1 MANFA
6 RAMQLSRPD
15 SRSSQYSMGGRFS
28 SALSAAVK
36 QQQQQQQQQ
45 HSTPSASAEEQLEE
59 VEQKITL
66 TLQAIDANFD
76 HCQRTMARD
85 VMPKVETLARLSND
99 LLQASQ
105 PWLQFFMAVASAD
118 DNEEPN
124 IPSASKM
131 STEQRHELE
140 EQAAKGDI
148 TARFPE
154 SPMREA
160 NDETESID
168 LDAEIATPQLTSR
181 FMTQEL
187 KMSTPRVGS
196 KRMAEQLSTSIR
208 KRARGGG
215 TPLKQQLSGSSHTPA
230 SMMRALV
237 HARASKHPGSA
248 VSAISKDSS
257 VGTSDLMPETSPP
270 HTTTF
275 TLPKSRHRI
284 VGTAPKTASI
294 LPEDEDDDDILDEI
308 NTLIRRYDSPKGT
321 RSSVKS
327 SMRSIRSMQ
336 SVARSDGSYSQ
347 EMTQLAE
354 KYASPAQDA
363 ASSAQKMK
371 RVQGLVADMEE
382 MLDEAEASAAAAAEA
397 MQQENT
403 TAQSENE
410 DDDEIPSPPKITSDL
425 EQSRVTLDTCERV
438 HTDDISE
445 ARGHNMRR
453 NFAAHQPMAM
463 DVEAMDSEN
472 MTIGHMSPLA
482 LRQRQQQQQRATMGA
497 RFSSLQES
505 DEDDPFG
512 PTPARPSAQNGAQG
526 PWANVSS
533 ARSLQERGWTDR
545 APESTTRSV
554 QEASWTSGG
563 LGERSSTFD
572 ATATFGSPESDLDP
586 HTRDSR
592 LNASASLVPI
602 DGTTTIL
609 PTREMLRQAAEASEA
624 ILEDDDDGGELI
636 AFDAELF
643 PPAFQ
648 EAPAAQQLRAL
659 YDLMYGERERL
670 WKLEDLVGAELESLV
685 GVQPSVYGVLLDL
698 LARRRMLR
706 QVADN
711 LWTAH

>member
-15 SRSSQYSMGGRFS
+15 SRSSQYSSGGRFN

-36 QQQQQQQQQ
+36 QQKQQ
-45 HSTPSASAEEQLEE
+45 HTATSTSAEEQLEE

-118 DNEEPN
+118 DNEEPS
-124 IPSASKM
+124 IPSATRM
-131 STEQRHELE
+131 STAQRNELE

-148 TARFPE
+148 TARFPK
-154 SPMREA
+154 SPVRET

-187 KMSTPRVGS
+187 KLSTPRVGG
-196 KRMAEQLSTSIR
+196 KRMAEQLSASIR

-215 TPLKQQLSGSSHTPA
+215 TPMKQQQSSGNSRTPA
-230 SMMRALV
+230 SMIRALV
-237 HARASKHPGSA
+237 NTRAGKHPGSA
-248 VSAISKDSS
+248 ASAMSKNSS

-275 TLPKSRHRI
+275 TLPKSRI
-284 VGTAPKTASI
+284 AGKAPATTTAG
-294 LPEDEDDDDILDEI
+294 LPEDEDEDDDILDEI
-308 NTLIRRYDSPKGT
+308 NSLIRRYDSPKGT

-327 SMRSIRSMQ
+327 SMRSARSMQ
-336 SVARSDGSYSQ
+336 SVARSDSSYSQ
-347 EMTQLAE
+347 EMTQLAD
-354 KYASPAQDA
+354 KYASPALDA
-363 ASSAQKMK
+363 ASSAREVQ
-371 RVQGLVADMEE
+371 RVRGLVADMEE
-382 MLDEAEASAAAAAEA
+382 MLDEAEASAAAAKAEDT
-397 MQQENT
+397 QQENSQ
-403 TAQSENE
+403 AQPENDD
-410 DDDEIPSPPKITSDL
+410 DDDELPSPPKITSDL
-425 EQSRVTLDTCERV
+425 EQSRVVVPDTYERGGRANDV
-438 HTDDISE
+438 SE
-445 ARGHNMRR
+445 AREHNGPR
-453 NFAAHQPMAM
+453 NFGARQPMMM
-463 DVEAMDSEN
+463 DIEEMDSEN

-482 LRQRQQQQQRATMGA
+482 LRQRQQQQRAATGTQ
-497 RFSSLQES
+497 FSSLQES

-512 PTPARPSAQNGAQG
+512 PTPARPSAPAGAQR
-526 PWANVSS
+526 PWANASS
-533 ARSLQERGWTDR
+533 ARSLQERGWTER

-554 QEASWTSGG
+554 QEVSWSSGA

-609 PTREMLRQAAEASEA
+609 PTREMLQQAAEASEA
-624 ILEDDDDGGELI
+624 IIEDDDDDEELV
-636 AFDAELF
+636 AFDAEQF
-643 PPAFQ
+643 PPAFR

-659 YDLMYGERERL
+659 YDLVCSERERL
-670 WKLEDLVGAELESLV
+670 WKLEDLVGAGLEPLE

-698 LARRRMLR
+698 LARRRVLR
-706 QVADN
+706 QVADD